1 MSVERL
7 AWYLA
12 CQRSLSLYEVGLPR
26 CEPSVLTGEQPTVGP
41 GIAALWLSPA
51 LHSGLRS
58 DRLSADWLASFLI

>member
-26 CEPSVLTGEQPTVGP
+26 REPSVLTGEQPTVGP
-41 GIAALWLSPA
+41 RHRRSVAVTSASLW
-51 LHSGLRS
+51 
-58 DRLSADWLASFLI
+58 FEV